1 MNILELGSLTRWSE
15 IRKKNRLID
24 KGIHLNRQMVGLARD
39 EIDRRRHEFIGD
51 VHRGAEAVG
60 DLVRKVSKR
69 SKRSH
74 DSDHDNTS
82 QDDPDD
88 IGPLGPPGAGLE
100 HQHSSL
106 PREVY
111 AERECVMG
119 QAVPEEAEVSSVD
132 DASDDDSD
140 DEHEWIQMEDHSSHM
155 TSKVQPYTEFK
166 RQNLRGDEPNT
177 GDYVIDMNTIQ
188 GEHTSHSESKVKPAK
203 LDDSEHQDVGKS
215 KAESKSVDAEVERLT
230 QEHGAHMYKSKV
242 RPADREFED
251 VDLSGKS
258 SRRGS
263 KVTKQ
268 D

>member
-24 KGIHLNRQMVGLARD
+24 KGMHLNRQTVDLARD

-51 VHRGAEAVG
+51 VHRGAEVVG

-74 DSDHDNTS
+74 DSDHDNAS
-82 QDDPDD
+82 RDDPDD
-88 IGPLGPPGAGLE
+88 MGPLGPPGAGLE
-100 HQHSSL
+100 HEHSSL

-119 QAVPEEAEVSSVD
+119 QAVPEEVEVSSMD

-140 DEHEWIQMEDHSSHM
+140 DEHEWIPMEDHSSHM
-155 TSKVQPYTEFK
+155 TSKVQPYTDFK
-166 RQNLRGDEPNT
+166 RQNLRGGEPNT
-177 GDYVIDMNTIQ
+177 GDYVINMDTIQ
-188 GEHTSHSESKVKPAK
+188 GEHTSHSESKVKPAE
-203 LDDSEHQDVGKS
+203 LDGSEQHGVGKG
-215 KAESKSVDAEVERLT
+215 KAKSVDTELERLT
-230 QEHGAHMYKSKV
+230 REHGAHMYQSKIKS
-242 RPADREFED
+242 ASTEFED
-251 VDLSGKS
+251 ADSSGKS
-258 SRRGS
+258 NRRGS